1 MAEEGVA
8 QDMEEVGE
16 AQDEEG
22 GALDM
27 ADMEEEAADTVG

>member
-1 MAEEGVA
+1 MAEEGV
-8 QDMEEVGE
+8 